1 MIVLDLGCGQATI
14 SKGVA
19 EVVPH
24 GRVLGVDID
33 RAGLA
38 TARGEAAT
46 IGCGNLAF
54 AAADGRQL
62 PFRSGVFAAVLCHS
76 ILETL
81 NDPTS
86 VVTEVR
92 RVMKRG
98 GVVGAASV
106 EYGGIILGGAKTTDP
121 QRFYDIRQLVWRARE
136 LPNRIQ
142 VVACAGCFRRRDL
155 IASRPPP
162 TISAMAPRIGLSPS
176 RTTAPRNAG
185 ISDCRLR
192 LRVTGLPRQK
202 NSTASRLRGKN
213 GVAILEPS
221 LLSRGVGYWLGLDR
235 RWYRLRPSVKRA
247 RLAKVRSPPQLSS
260 FSLL

>member
-14 SKGVA
+14 SMGIA

-62 PFRSGVFAAVLCHS
+62 PFRSGVFDAVLCHS
-76 ILETL
+76 MLETL

-92 RVMKRG
+92 RVIKRG

-106 EYGGIILGGAKTTDP
+106 EYGGIILGGAKTTAP
-121 QRFYDIRQLVWRARE
+121 QRFYDIRQLVWRAE
-136 LPNRIQ
+136 GIAEPN
-142 VVACAGCFRRRDL
+142 
-155 IASRPPP
+155 
-162 TISAMAPRIGLSPS
+162 
-176 RTTAPRNAG
+176 
-185 ISDCRLR
+185 
-192 LRVTGLPRQK
+192 TGR
-202 NSTASRLRGKN
+202 RLRGLFQEAGFN
-213 GVAILEPS
+213 RVEASAHYICYICYGTPDRIIAFAHDRAAECRNQLLQATVARHGIAPVEELT
-221 LLSRGVGYWLGLDR
+221 
-235 RWYRLRPSVKRA
+235 
-247 RLAKVRSPPQLSS
+247 RLAASWEEWGRDPGAFFAFPWCRVLAWA
-260 FSLL
+260 

>member
-14 SKGVA
+14 SMGVA

-38 TARGEAAT
+38 AARGDAAT
-46 IGCGNLAF
+46 IGCGNIAF

-62 PFRSGVFAAVLCHS
+62 PFRSGVFDAVLCHS

-81 NDPTS
+81 SDPRS

-92 RVMKRG
+92 RVIGRG

-106 EYGGIILGGAKTTDP
+106 EYGGSFLAARRPPARNASMTSANRCGVPRK
-121 QRFYDIRQLVWRARE
+121 LV
-136 LPNRIQ
+136 NRIW
-142 VVACAGCFRRRDL
+142 VVACAGCFKRRGLAAPRH
-155 IASRPPP
+155 PP
-162 TISAMAPRIGLSPS
+162 TISPMAPRIELSPS

-185 ISDCRLR
+185 TSNCRLR
-192 LRVTGLPRQK
+192 LRVTG
-202 NSTASRLRGKN
+202 S
-213 GVAILEPS
+213 
-221 LLSRGVGYWLGLDR
+221 R
-235 RWYRLRPSVKRA
+235 RWRN
-247 RLAKVRSPPQLSS
+247 SPA
-260 FSLL
+260 

>member
-1 MIVLDLGCGQATI
+1 MQCFGLNTVRKKGQVEAALAVRSAAVYADFLLPHLRADMIVLDLGCGQAAI
-14 SKGVA
+14 SMGVA
-19 EVVPH
+19 ELVPH

-38 TARGEAAT
+38 AAHGAAAT

-62 PFRSGVFAAVLCHS
+62 PFRSGVFDAVLCHS
-76 ILETL
+76 MLETL

-136 LPNRIQ
+136 LPNRIR

-155 IASRPPP
+155 AASRPPP
-162 TISAMAPRIGLSPS
+162 SISAMAPRIGLSAS
-176 RTTAPRNAG
+176 RTSAPRNVG
-185 ISDCRLR
+185 IKDCRLR
-192 LRVTGLPRQK
+192 LRATG
-202 NSTASRLRGKN
+202 S
-213 GVAILEPS
+213 
-221 LLSRGVGYWLGLDR
+221 R
-235 RWYRLRPSVKRA
+235 RWKNLPA
-247 RLAKVRSPPQLSS
+247 
-260 FSLL
+260 